1 MRRNTVLAGAISVGL
16 AVSLSGCFANPL
28 DQLTEGLVEGLV
40 EGGVEQLIEQGSDL
54 DINFG
59 EGAALPSDWPTEL
72 PVPQGEILIS
82 GSSDGTSTIAM
93 NTTLAF
99 AEAGVAE
106 LQNDGYTIVQEQ
118 AIGDGAKV
126 YILENDRYTVSYA
139 WGDGGENGV
148 VFLQYGVTPKS

>member
-1 MRRNTVLAGAISVGL
+1 MRRTSIIVALSAGITLA
-16 AVSLSGCFANPL
+16 LSGCFANPL

-40 EGGVEQLIEQGSDL
+40 EGGVEQLIEQGSGVDV
-54 DINFG
+54 DFG
-59 EGAALPSDWPTEL
+59 DGAALPSSWPAEL
-72 PVPQGEILIS
+72 PVPNGTIVIS
-82 GSSDGTSTIAM
+82 GSSDGTSTIAV
-93 NTTLAF
+93 TTNLAS

-106 LQNDGYTIVQEQ
+106 LLNDGFTIVQEQ

-139 WGDGGENGV
+139 WGDASDGE

>member
-1 MRRNTVLAGAISVGL
+1 MRRNTLLAGAIGVSL

-28 DQLTEGLVEGLV
+28 EQLTEGLVGGLV
-40 EGGVEQLIEQGSDL
+40 EGGVEQLIEQGSGVDV
-54 DINFG
+54 DFG
-59 EGAALPSDWPTEL
+59 DGAALPSGWPAEL
-72 PVPQGEILIS
+72 PVPNGTIVIS
-82 GSSDGTSTIAM
+82 GSSEGTSTIAL
-93 NTTLAF
+93 NTNLAS

-106 LQNDGYTIVQEQ
+106 LLNDGFTIVQEQ

-139 WGDGGENGV
+139 WGDSSDGE